1 MAIRDPFPPSAPPSH
16 VTPFP
21 VPARVQ
27 VVDMMMAK
35 QNLNKGSLFIDI
47 GSGLGKPNIHVAQV
61 HPHSITSRHD
71 HTTLH

>member
-1 MAIRDPFPPSAPPSH
+1 

-35 QNLNKGSLFIDI
+35 QNLNKDSLFIDI

-61 HPHSITSRHD
+61 HPPSNHSQPTQPHNS
-71 HTTLH
+71 T